1 MALPPPLPPQ
11 SSTSPTP
18 LLYQGRVRGPPVSA
32 SIYVTDLPE
41 ACTEA
46 RLFEL
51 FNAAGPVASIRVCCD
66 PATSRRLGSAY
77 VNFHSPADAARA
89 IDKLNYSVING
100 HAISIRYSASPSVQ
114 KIASARL
121 LHRSCIAL
129 CCTAHMLHCVAPLIC
144 CTVLHR
150 SYPALCCTAHILHC
164 SRRAHFDPDLR
175 PGSGSGC
182 GVIVKNL
189 DPRIDSKT
197 LRDTFSQFGAVDAA
211 QISVS
216 SSPVGCCWALL
227 VVTFVCSLNEYCCC
241 SALLVVAADM
251 TD

>member
-1 MALPPPLPPQ
+1 LAKRFASYAFRVSSLPFLLFSWGDAASRMALPPPLPPQ

-41 ACTEA
+41 DCTEA

-129 CCTAHMLHCVAPLIC
+129 CCTAHVLHCAAPLMY

-150 SYPALCCTAHILHC
+150 SYAALCCTA
-164 SRRAHFDPDLR
+164 
-175 PGSGSGC
+175 PGG
-182 GVIVKNL
+182 
-189 DPRIDSKT
+189 RT
-197 LRDTFSQFGAVDAA
+197 LIQICALALALAA
-211 QISVS
+211 
-216 SSPVGCCWALL
+216 
-227 VVTFVCSLNEYCCC
+227 E
-241 SALLVVAADM
+241 
-251 TD
+251 